1 MQAQTAWPWSPHTH
15 THTHSTPDSLHC
27 TSQPSLLA
35 SSHAV
40 IFSSIPSTPSAAIH
54 HICRPLRKDR
64 SPSVRLI
71 REGQDRSFL
80 LPSPPHPRTILS
92 DLANT
97 SCPPS
102 CRWLLLSS
110 RNRRSRPSASTQQT
124 ATARMQPACCALDDS
139 SRCSMPIPSV
149 SSASWD
155 RPSRLPT
162 AHVVTRSDERAY
174 CGYSHHHKAGEMV
187 VRATPSNSRISRL
200 PKPFGLLCR
209 SPLLVGL
216 YSHENAPPHPP
227 PP

>member
-1 MQAQTAWPWSPHTH
+1 MQAQTAWPWSTH
-15 THTHSTPDSLHC
+15 THTHNSTRLSTALRSLPC
-27 TSQPSLLA
+27 LLL
-35 SSHAV
+35 SHAV

-64 SPSVRLI
+64 SPSARLI

-102 CRWLLLSS
+102 CRWKLLSS

-149 SSASWD
+149 PSASWD

-174 CGYSHHHKAGEMV
+174 CGYS
-187 VRATPSNSRISRL
+187 RIIIRPERWWSEPLRRTH
-200 PKPFGLLCR
+200 GSVDSR
-209 SPLLVGL
+209 SPSGYCVDLPC
-216 YSHENAPPHPP
+216 S
-227 PP
+227 